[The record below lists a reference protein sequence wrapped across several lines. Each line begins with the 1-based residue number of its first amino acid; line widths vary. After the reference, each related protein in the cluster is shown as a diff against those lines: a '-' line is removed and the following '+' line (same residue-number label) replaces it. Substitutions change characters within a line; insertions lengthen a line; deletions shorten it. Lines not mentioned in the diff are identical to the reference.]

1 MRRGAV
7 LIRCLTTDDT
17 GGDVITNEPEH
28 DAGHADKD
36 TGRLC
41 AAGAVG
47 ARKAD
52 RRGL

>member
-28 DAGHADKD
+28 DAGNADKWGGAENAD
-36 TGRLC
+36 TG
-41 AAGAVG
+41 
-47 ARKAD
+47 KPT
-52 RRGL
+52 